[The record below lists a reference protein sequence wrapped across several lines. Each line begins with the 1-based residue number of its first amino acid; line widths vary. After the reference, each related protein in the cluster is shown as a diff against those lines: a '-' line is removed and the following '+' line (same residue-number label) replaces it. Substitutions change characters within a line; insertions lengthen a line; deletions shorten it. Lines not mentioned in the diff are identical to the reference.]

1 MEICLDE
8 LTSNLPFEL
17 GINFK
22 YLETIDHGAFGTV
35 IHVIEIST
43 NKDMAIKVIN
53 KSNSKP
59 SVIKKVKEEMDLPFD
74 ITISLGVAS
83 ITAEDNNISDLISK
97 ADESQYVAKRK
108 FHKEK

>member
-1 MEICLDE
+1 MLGRLGGDE
-8 LTSNLPFEL
+8 FVIVTPGASADQ
-17 GINFK
+17 
-22 YLETIDHGAFGTV
+22 IDFFRKKLSDNA
-35 IHVIEIST
+35 
-43 NKDMAIKVIN
+43 
-53 KSNSKP
+53 
-59 SVIKKVKEEMDLPFD
+59 KKVKEEMDLPFD